1 MSDEQT
7 AVAQQEEQQDA
18 GVQAMLTLARGLWR
32 LRYLIILVTALTTAV
47 VALWTIRQPKIYA
60 ASTTIEFDPTP
71 PRPLGDRIEEVSP
84 GIESYWSTREYYSTQ
99 FQVLQSQ
106 RISEAVVRQLGLQHD
121 ADFIGVPK
129 ERRQGFR
136 SYSVTSAAAIL
147 RSRMRVEAVKDS
159 RLAMITVEDPNPRR
173 AQLIA
178 NTIASI
184 YIRQNL
190 DQRMSTTVS
199 ALEWLGQQLE
209 TLRRQLD
216 ASERALY
223 NYRQQH
229 NLLSTSFE
237 ERRDHIGNRI
247 TALSN
252 AVTEVQTRRI
262 AIAARVNELRRAA
275 RALEGDGDVM
285 AALAPDLL
293 NSPMLSNLRGQL
305 ETLEREKAGLA
316 PRYDIGAQQMQVIQ
330 GRIDELKQAI
340 RREVRNVLESAEAE
354 LRSARRNESDL
365 RAALNEAQREALE
378 LNLREIEYGQLLR
391 ERENNSKLY
400 GLVLERSKQT
410 DLSRLMRVNNVR
422 VLDEALLPG
431 APIRPNLRNNVAAGA
446 GAGLF
451 LGIVLAYLVLQAD
464 RTMRSEADVRDE
476 LNATSLGVLPKI
488 TNRPGSRYVYS
499 YGKHEAE
506 EPIKNLDL
514 TVHSHPHSAA
524 AEACR
529 VIRTNL
535 LFMSPDKPFALIMVT
550 SCDPRDGKTL
560 VASSLAISLA
570 QSGKKVLLVDTDLR
584 RPRVHKAFGISSV
597 VGITSVL
604 VNDATLEEATFE
616 TDVPNLSVLPC
627 GPIPPNPSE
636 LLHSKRFQD
645 LLAQLRE
652 KYDRVVFDTP
662 PIGAVTDALVIGPQ
676 VDGAILVTRA
686 RKTVRAKARH
696 VLTQLKVLGTRVAG
710 VVLNDVDLRK
720 EGREYYSYAG
730 VYEYASTSELT

>member
-1 MSDEQT
+1 
-7 AVAQQEEQQDA
+7 
-18 GVQAMLTLARGLWR
+18 MLVLARGLWR
-32 LRYLIILVTALTTAV
+32 LRYLIILVAAVTTAI
-47 VALWTIRQPKIYA
+47 VALWTLRQPKIYA

-71 PRPLGDRIEEVSP
+71 PRPLGDRVEEVSS
-84 GIESYWSTREYYSTQ
+84 GLESYWTTREYYSTQ

-106 RISEAVVRQLGLQHD
+106 RISETVVRQLGLQHD
-121 ADFIGVPK
+121 AEFIGVPK
-129 ERRQGFR
+129 ELRSGFR

-147 RSRMRVEAVKDS
+147 RSRMKVESVKDS
-159 RLAMITVEDPNPRR
+159 RIALISVEDPSPRR

-178 NTIASI
+178 NTIAAI

-216 ASERALY
+216 GSERALY

-247 TALSN
+247 NSLSN

-262 AIAARVNELRRAA
+262 AITARVGELRRAA
-275 RALEGDGDVM
+275 RTLEGSGDVM

-293 NSPMLSNLRGQL
+293 TSPTLTSLRGQL

-316 PRYDIGAQQMQVIQ
+316 PRYDVGSQQMQVIQ

-340 RREVRNVLESAEAE
+340 RREARNVLESAEAE
-354 LRSARRNESDL
+354 LRTARRNEGDL
-365 RAALNEAQREALE
+365 RGALAEAQREGLE

-391 ERENNSKLY
+391 ERENNSKIY

-422 VLDEALLPG
+422 VLDEALLP
-431 APIRPNLRNNVAAGA
+431 ATPVRPNLRNNIGIGL

-451 LGIVLAYLVLQAD
+451 LGIILAYLVLQAD

-488 TNRPGSRYVYS
+488 TNRQGSRYVYS
-499 YGKHEAE
+499 YGKNESE
-506 EPIKNLDL
+506 EPIKNVDL
-514 TVHSHPHSAA
+514 SVHSHPNSAV

-535 LFMSPDKPFALIMVT
+535 LFMSPDKPFELIMVS

-584 RPRVHKAFGISSV
+584 RPRVHKAFGLASV

-604 VNDATLEEATFE
+604 VNDATLEEATLD
-616 TDVPNLSVLPC
+616 TDVPNLELLLC

-662 PIGAVTDALVIGPQ
+662 PVGAVTDALVIGPQ

-696 VLTQLKVLGTRVAG
+696 VLTQLQSLGTRMAG
-710 VVLNDVDLRK
+710 VVLNDVDLQK
-720 EGREYYSYAG
+720 DGREYYSYAG
-730 VYEYASTSELT
+730 SYEYKSTSEPT

>member
-1 MSDEQT
+1 
-7 AVAQQEEQQDA
+7 
-18 GVQAMLTLARGLWR
+18 MLMLGRGLWR
-32 LRYLIILVTALTTAV
+32 LRYLIILVAAITTAV
-47 VALWTIRQPKIYA
+47 VALWTLRQPKIFA

-71 PRPLGDRIEEVSP
+71 PRPLGDRIEEVSS
-84 GIESYWSTREYYSTQ
+84 GLESYWTTREYYSTQ

-121 ADFIGVPK
+121 ADFMGVPK
-129 ERRQGFR
+129 EQRQGFR
-136 SYSVTSAAAIL
+136 SVPVLRAAGVL
-147 RSRMRVEAVKDS
+147 RGRMRVESVKDS
-159 RLAMITVEDPNPRR
+159 RIALISVEDTSPRR
-173 AQLIA
+173 AQLLA
-178 NTIASI
+178 NTIAAI

-199 ALEWLGQQLE
+199 ALEWLGQQLD

-216 ASERALY
+216 TSERALY
-223 NYRQQH
+223 NYRQQN

-237 ERRDHIGNRI
+237 QSRDHIGSKI

-262 AIAARVNELRRAA
+262 AVNARVLELRRAA
-275 RALEGDGDVM
+275 RALEANGDVM
-285 AALAPDLL
+285 AALAPELL
-293 NSPMLSNLRGQL
+293 TSQALAALRSQL
-305 ETLEREKAGLA
+305 EGLDREKAGLA
-316 PRYDIGAQQMQVIQ
+316 PRYGAGAQQMQLIQ
-330 GRIDELKQAI
+330 GRIDEVKLAI

-354 LRSARRNESDL
+354 LRTLRRNEGDL
-365 RAALNEAQREALE
+365 RSAVASAQREGLE
-378 LNLREIEYGQLLR
+378 LSLREIEYGQLMR
-391 ERENNSKLY
+391 ERENNSKIY
-400 GLVLERSKQT
+400 GIVLERSKQT

-431 APIRPNLRNNVAAGA
+431 APVRPNITTNIGVGSL
-446 GAGLF
+446 AGLV
-451 LGIVLAYLVLQAD
+451 LGIILAYIVLQAD

-476 LNATSLGVLPKI
+476 LAATSLGVLPKI
-488 TNRPGSRYVYS
+488 TNRLGTRYAAS
-499 YGKHEAE
+499 YGKNEAE
-506 EPIKNLDL
+506 EPIKNMDL
-514 TVHSHPHSAA
+514 VVHSHPNSAA

-535 LFMSPDKPFALIMVT
+535 LFMAPDKPFELIMVT

-584 RPRVHKAFGISSV
+584 RPRVHKAFGIKSI
-597 VGITSVL
+597 VGITNVL
-604 VNDATLEEATFE
+604 VNEATIEEATLD
-616 TDVPNLSVLPC
+616 TDVPNLELMLC

-636 LLHSKRFQD
+636 LLHSKRFED

-662 PIGAVTDALVIGPQ
+662 PVGAVTDALVIGPQ
-676 VDGAILVTRA
+676 VDGAILVTRV

-696 VLTQLKVLGTRVAG
+696 VLTQLQALGTRMAG
-710 VVLNDVDLRK
+710 VVLNDVDLQK
-720 EGREYYSYAG
+720 DGREYYSYAG
-730 VYEYASTSELT
+730 TYEYKSRSEPT